1 VKCAGKER
9 VAMKRQ
15 AEKIRREEK
24 KQAEN
29 EKKTRARANKKR
41 KTYVIKLKAPRLFIQ
56 ALTIFSIL
64 LSSPP

>member
-1 VKCAGKER
+1 VKCADGER
-9 VAMKRQ
+9 GVMKRQ

-41 KTYVIKLKAPRLFIQ
+41 KTYVIKL
-56 ALTIFSIL
+56 
-64 LSSPP
+64 